1 MSDDRFA
8 PLLRT
13 LRRRPLLAPD
23 GEDARGPVLTRKDIE
38 GLVPHRGSM
47 LLLDAI
53 DLVDTRASALRARR
67 TIDPADPV
75 LVGHFPGSPV
85 YPGVLLVEMMGQ
97 AGLCL
102 APLLASAADA
112 ADAVTSAPSA
122 RLRGV
127 PSARLTHIHHAAFLA
142 PVLPGDD
149 VTVLAGLLDES
160 LTLTAVGQVYRG
172 TTLCAYAISEVYL
185 AE

>member
-13 LRRRPLLAPD
+13 LRRRPLLTL
-23 GEDARGPVLTRKDIE
+23 DACESRGPALTRPDIE

-47 LLLDAI
+47 LLLDTV
-53 DLVDTRASALRARR
+53 DLVDTQASALRARR
-67 TIDPADPV
+67 LIDPADPV
-75 LVGHFPGSPV
+75 FRGHFPGSPV

-102 APLLASAADA
+102 APLLAAAAADA
-112 ADAVTSAPSA
+112 ATSAPPA
-122 RLRGV
+122 PHRGV

-149 VTVLAGLLDES
+149 VIVLAGLLDES
-160 LTLTAVGQVYRG
+160 LTLTAVGQIYRG
-172 TTLCAYAISEVYL
+172 TTLCAYAVSEVYL
-185 AE
+185 AD